1 MARDD
6 LEELLASLFVS
17 LVQGKVCLPSASP
30 MILPRP
36 PFAFMVVPLR
46 SLGQARAASVDL
58 GAGGVRR

>member
-17 LVQGKVCLPSASP
+17 LVQGKVCLPSVSS

-36 PFAFMVVPLR
+36 PFAIMVVPL
-46 SLGQARAASVDL
+46 AST
-58 GAGGVRR
+58 GRFS